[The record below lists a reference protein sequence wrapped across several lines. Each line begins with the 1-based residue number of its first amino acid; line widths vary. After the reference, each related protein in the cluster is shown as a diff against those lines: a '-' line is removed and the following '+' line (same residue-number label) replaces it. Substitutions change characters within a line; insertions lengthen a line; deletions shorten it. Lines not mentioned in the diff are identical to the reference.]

1 MLRRTLATLT
11 KNVKK
16 TPTWQD
22 KPLPARVVAA
32 TPQPQTTNTNDTPPQ
47 QPYAPLFS
55 RKARRARLE
64 DAIKAVLNGEP
75 FNIAEPQRAA
85 MPGAAGACM
94 NVLRDTGPKTTQQL
108 LKLVAERYPGV
119 VRSTSHLK
127 LVLKD
132 NLFNKV
138 IKVRAG
144 DSTYKDHWALRRQ
157 GQARAEHPHRRRAS
171 RALRKT
177 GGG

>member
-1 MLRRTLATLT
+1 MLATLT
-11 KNVKK
+11 HARKNVKN
-16 TPTWQD
+16 TTWQD
-22 KPLPARVVAA
+22 KALPARVVAT
-32 TPQPQTTNTNDTPPQ
+32 TPHAQTTANDQPQLT
-47 QPYAPLFS
+47 YAPLFS

-64 DAIKAVLNGEP
+64 DAINAVLNGDP

-108 LKLVAERYPGV
+108 LNLVAERYPGV

-144 DSTYKDHWALRRQ
+144 DSTYKDHWALRRR
-157 GQARAEHPHRRRAS
+157 GQARAEHPHRGRAS